1 MTESEKAL
9 LEKALTEQ
17 PPRPGA
23 KCSAAVAIATI
34 EDPELRALLAKV
46 LDGQVAEYESPA
58 DAAALV
64 ESMGLKMSAAIVRR
78 HRRRLTGRGEK
89 CWCPA

>member
-1 MTESEKAL
+1 MTAATEPAE
-9 LEKALTEQ
+9 ALTQQ

-23 KCSAAVAIATI
+23 KCSVAVVLNALENPQNRERLAAILDGK
-34 EDPELRALLAKV
+34 DPEHTT
-46 LDGQVAEYESPA
+46 PA
-58 DAAALV
+58 DATATV
-64 ESMGLKMSAAIVRR
+64 EAMGFKMSAAIVRR